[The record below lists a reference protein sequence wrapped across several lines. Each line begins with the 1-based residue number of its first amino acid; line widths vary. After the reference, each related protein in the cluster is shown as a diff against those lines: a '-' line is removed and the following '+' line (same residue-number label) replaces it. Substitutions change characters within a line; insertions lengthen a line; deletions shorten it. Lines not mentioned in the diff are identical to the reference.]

1 MNELIE
7 LPIEVNL
14 RIEKQAEDEVDKILK
29 VGKTPKETA
38 IHLISAYGDLVRKT
52 ESEKWFTAERNKN
65 TFNQMVLAYE
75 LKIEE
80 LNEVIQK
87 KVERLNP

>member
-14 RIEKQAEDEVDKILK
+14 RIEKQAEAEVDKILK

-52 ESEKWFTAERNKN
+52 EANKWFAAERSKN
-65 TFNQMVLAYE
+65 AFNEMVLAYE

>member
-1 MNELIE
+1 MNQLIE
-7 LPIEVNL
+7 LPIKVKL
-14 RIEKQAEDEVDKILK
+14 RIEREADERVNEILK

-38 IHLISAYGDLVRKT
+38 IQLITAYGDLVRKT

-75 LKIEE
+75 AQVTELK
-80 LNEVIQK
+80 EVIQK
-87 KVERLNP
+87 KVERLNN